1 MPPNGTACRDNPQAT
16 RGPLCRFLL
25 AGRGAFRNLFQ
36 FVLRACA
43 NGYASFAYAST
54 PADGLTS
61 TSQSRANRAAL
72 AAAEFRAE
80 RLCSG
85 EGALYLL
92 ADEEGNLIVSETD
105 NVILTQNNNA

>member
-1 MPPNGTACRDNPQAT
+1 MGNNGPACREIQGVTKP
-16 RGPLCRFLL
+16 PLCGVLQRTL
-25 AGRGAFRNLFQ
+25 GAFRNLFQ

-43 NGYASFAYAST
+43 NGYASFVYAST
-54 PADGLTS
+54 PTDALTS

-80 RLCSG
+80 RLCRG
-85 EGALYLL
+85 EGDLYLL

-105 NVILTQNNNA
+105 QVIITDDNA

>member
-1 MPPNGTACRDNPQAT
+1 MGNNGTTCKTGANAT
-16 RGPLCRFLL
+16 RSPLCRFLQQ
-25 AGRGAFRNLFQ
+25 AYGAFRNLFQ

-105 NVILTQNNNA
+105 QVIITDDNA